1 MTIIIAIIVFGI
13 LIIVHEFGHFIIA
26 KFKGCRVLVFSIGF
40 GPKLIKKR
48 FGETEFSLSLV
59 PFGGYVKLFGESE
72 EDREKEDSFFMKPYI
87 TKVLVIIGGALF
99 NFIFAWC
106 LYTLFYTFIGTK
118 SIKTNLIASPHDNS
132 PAQKA
137 GIKEGY
143 RIISYN
149 GEKFESWEKFLAYTQ
164 KGEKLKIW
172 VKRQKDTLLFEIN
185 PYFDEKKG
193 IYETGLYP
201 LVPPVAGE
209 IIKNSPAFKAGIME
223 GDTFL
228 SINGEKIVKWNDMV
242 SIVETLPNK
251 KIVLEVKRGNKI
263 INIEAIPEAHKIED
277 KEVGKLGIYPP
288 FTVEKHSFFK
298 SMLLAL
304 LKIWEIIYKTFL
316 VIGGLFVR
324 KYPLSS
330 LGGPILIG
338 KMIGE
343 SARMGLDALIS
354 FVAFISTELAIIN
367 LLPIPALDGGQLTVF
382 TIEKVIRK
390 RLSKTVQMVIQAIGF
405 GIIIAIAIFVTF
417 LDIKR
422 IFIK

>member
-1 MTIIIAIIVFGI
+1 MTILVAIIVFGL

-26 KFKGCRVLVFSIGF
+26 KLKGCRVLAFSIGF
-40 GPKLIKKR
+40 GPKLVRKY
-48 FGETEFSLSLV
+48 FGETEFSLSLI

-72 EDREKEDSFFMKPYI
+72 EDREKEDSFFMKPYS
-87 TKVLVIIGGALF
+87 TKVLVITGGALF

-118 SIKTNLIASPHDNS
+118 SIKTSLIASPPENS

-137 GIKEGY
+137 GIKEGD
-143 RIISYN
+143 RMISCN
-149 GEKFESWEKFLAYTQ
+149 GEKFESWEKFLAQIQ
-164 KGEKLKIW
+164 KGEKLKILIE
-172 VKRQKDTLLFEIN
+172 RQKDTLLFEIT
-185 PYFDEKKG
+185 PFFDEKKG

-201 LVPPVAGE
+201 LIPPVAGE
-209 IIKNSPAFKAGIME
+209 IVKNSPAFNAGILK

-228 SINGEKIVKWNDMV
+228 SINEKKIVKWDDMV
-242 SIVETLPNK
+242 STVETLAGK
-251 KIVLEVKRGNKI
+251 KVVLEVKRGNKI
-263 INIEAIPEAHKIED
+263 INIEAIPETYKIEN

-288 FTVEKHSFFK
+288 FTVEKHSFFR

-316 VIGGLFVR
+316 IIGGLFIR

-367 LLPIPALDGGQLTVF
+367 LLPIPALDGGQLTIF
-382 TIEKVIRK
+382 TIEKAIRR
-390 RLSKTVQMVIQAIGF
+390 RLSKNVQMVIQAIGF